1 MKKDKRISFD
11 DAKSVVKA
19 VNETIKDEVLLI
31 DFCSALCRALP
42 LYHFSVIDG
51 KSSVKENIGIMHLP
65 VRMSHPIHGEKLA
78 YAHREAANDIRNGWT
93 VMTEN
98 ANSVNAIQHAS
109 EKEEVALLDESKSA
123 ESEIV
128 DEFIKSPLEEEATP
142 KMTEDRD
149 ELIAMAEEL
158 GLEVDKRWGVKKLQ
172 EAVYA

>member
-19 VNETIKDEVLLI
+19 LNESINDADVMVEV
-31 DFCSALCRALP
+31 CSALCRALP
-42 LYHFSVIDG
+42 LYHFSSFDG
-51 KSSVKENIGIMHLP
+51 EASVKENIGIMHLP

-98 ANSVNAIQHAS
+98 ANSVNAIQRAE
-109 EKEEVALLDESKSA
+109 EKDEVADIALLDESDPVDLVVDDESA
-123 ESEIV
+123 VE
-128 DEFIKSPLEEEATP
+128 DKSP
-142 KMTEDRD
+142 KKSEDRD
-149 ELIAMAEEL
+149 ELIAMAEAL
-158 GLEVDKRWGVKKLQ
+158 KLEFDRRWGVKKLQ